1 MSYTANLNT
10 QTQGLAM
17 ASPFGGGN
25 TFSPSYNPTTIET
38 TETGD
43 QSGSE
48 NIAKIHRAQWDD
60 YIARFA
66 PVEDM
71 LFDRFNDSE
80 FKQGAVDFADQ
91 TMTGAMNRSF
101 DQTQRGLSR
110 YGVTPTGDVAEANNR
125 TWGLKTAAARAGS
138 KNAMRT
144 AIEDQEMG
152 LMTGGLSTV
161 AQQREDAWR
170 G

>member
-1 MSYTANLNT
+1 MSYTANLN
-10 QTQGLAM
+10 QPQGLAL
-17 ASPFGGGN
+17 ANPFGGG
-25 TFSPSYNPTTIET
+25 TQFEPAYNPTFLNQNTSRK
-38 TETGD
+38 D
-43 QSGSE
+43 SGSK
-48 NIAKIHRAQWDD
+48 NMAAIHRAQWND

-71 LFDRFNDSE
+71 LFDRFNDEE
-80 FKQGAVDFADQ
+80 FKNNAVNFADQ

-110 YGVTPTGDVAEANNR
+110 YGVNPTGDVADTNNR
-125 TWGLKTAAARAGS
+125 TWGLRTAAARAGAR
-138 KNAMRT
+138 NAMRT

-152 LMTGGLSTV
+152 LMTGGLSTI
-161 AQQREDAWR
+161 AQQR

>member
-1 MSYTANLNT
+1 MSYTANLNP
-10 QTQGLAM
+10 QTQGLAIS
-17 ASPFGGGN
+17 SPFGGG
-25 TFSPSYNPTTIET
+25 SLYQPSYNPTLLDAST
-38 TETGD
+38 TGD
-43 QSGSE
+43 QSGSD
-48 NIAKIHRAQWDD
+48 NMAKLHRAQWDD

-71 LFDRFNDSE
+71 LFDRFNNNE
-80 FKQGAVDFADQ
+80 FKNEAVNFADQ

-110 YGVTPTGDVAEANNR
+110 YGVNPTGDTAEANNR
-125 TWGLKTAAARAGS
+125 SWGLKTAAARAGA
-138 KNAMRT
+138 KNSMRT

-152 LMTGGLSTV
+152 LMTGGLSTISE
-161 AQQREDAWR
+161 QRGDLWR